1 MSAKTKIVVL
11 HMKEVVYTIIFLI
24 LAIIM
29 AVLLYVMFG
38 QKKDESKTTASSS
51 LYIPG
56 VYTSSIHLNDNTFD
70 MEVTVDADRIKQ
82 IRLVNLSETTDA
94 AFPLLSPSLENI
106 ADQIL
111 SSQSLEGITCP
122 QENKYTSQL
131 LFSAV
136 SNALSR
142 AKAAEG

>member
-1 MSAKTKIVVL
+1 MSGKTKIVVL

-38 QKKDESKTTASSS
+38 QKKDESAAASSS
-51 LYIPG
+51 FLYIPG

-82 IRLVNLSETTDA
+82 VRLVNLSESTTA
-94 AFPLLSPSLENI
+94 MFPLMEPTLDGLAEQLC
-106 ADQIL
+106 DT
-111 SSQSLEGITCP
+111 QSLDDITYS
-122 QENKYTSQL
+122 EDNKYTSL
-131 LFSAV
+131 LLI
-136 SNALSR
+136 NAISEALDK
-142 AKAAEG
+142 AKAN

>member
-1 MSAKTKIVVL
+1 MSGKTKIVVL

-38 QKKDESKTTASSS
+38 QKKDESKTTSSSS

-70 MEVTVDADRIKQ
+70 LEVTVDADHIKQ
-82 IRLVNLSETTDA
+82 VRLVNLSESTTA
-94 AFPLLSPSLENI
+94 MFPLMEPTLNALAE
-106 ADQIL
+106 QL
-111 SSQSLEGITCP
+111 YETQSLDDITYS
-122 QENKYTSQL
+122 EDNKYTSL
-131 LFSAV
+131 LLI
-136 SNALSR
+136 NAISEALDK
-142 AKAAEG
+142 AKAE

>member
-1 MSAKTKIVVL
+1 MSGKTKIVVL

-38 QKKDESKTTASSS
+38 QKKDESAAASSSS

-82 IRLVNLSETTDA
+82 VRLVNLSESTTA
-94 AFPLLSPSLENI
+94 MFPLMEPTLDGLAE
-106 ADQIL
+106 QL
-111 SSQSLEGITCP
+111 YETQSLDDITYS
-122 QENKYTSQL
+122 EDNKYTSL
-131 LFSAV
+131 LLI
-136 SNALSR
+136 NAISEALDK
-142 AKAAEG
+142 AKAN

>member
-1 MSAKTKIVVL
+1 MSGKTKIVVL

-70 MEVTVDADRIKQ
+70 MEVTVDANRIKQ
-82 IRLVNLSETTDA
+82 VQLVNLSESTTA
-94 AFPLLSPSLENI
+94 MFPLMEPTLDALAE
-106 ADQIL
+106 QL
-111 SSQSLEGITCP
+111 YETQSLDDITYSEG
-122 QENKYTSQL
+122 NKYTSML
-131 LFSAV
+131 LI
-136 SNALSR
+136 NAISEALGK
-142 AKAAEG
+142 AKTK

>member
-1 MSAKTKIVVL
+1 MSGKTKIVVL

-70 MEVTVDADRIKQ
+70 LEVTVDADRIKQ
-82 IRLVNLSETTDA
+82 VQLVNLSESTTA
-94 AFPLLSPSLENI
+94 MFPLMEPTLDTLAE
-106 ADQIL
+106 QL
-111 SSQSLEGITCP
+111 YETQSLDDITYS
-122 QENKYTSQL
+122 EDNKYTSML
-131 LFSAV
+131 LI
-136 SNALSR
+136 NAISEALDK
-142 AKAAEG
+142 AKTK

>member
-1 MSAKTKIVVL
+1 MSGKTKIVVL

-29 AVLLYVMFG
+29 AVLLYIMFG
-38 QKKDESKTTASSS
+38 QKKDESAAASSSS

-82 IRLVNLSETTDA
+82 VRLVNLSESTTA
-94 AFPLLSPSLENI
+94 MFPLMEPTLDTLAE
-106 ADQIL
+106 QL
-111 SSQSLEGITCP
+111 YETQSLDDITYS
-122 QENKYTSQL
+122 EDNKYTSML
-131 LFSAV
+131 LI
-136 SNALSR
+136 NAISEALDK
-142 AKAAEG
+142 AKAD